1 MEASCGN
8 VLVVVSGSSFFFF
21 LDMARRINKKCVEC
35 AQLSAVAAQQLHG
48 KKGDGCWHD
57 KHCPSKRSYYR
68 NRQRLNE
75 QRRLQYRQQVTGGA
89 SDKDLVETVSLPV
102 AENSVPYANLYI
114 WRQRRKDAPIHAITA
129 SVFQNNSK
137 VLEVAPIHCAG
148 YRKRQL
154 EKYIQQDVMSYLNAR
169 FGITFF
175 ADEIRLEP
183 MECPIEGCPWHDRL
197 TSSKNRLEQP
207 EVTHG

>member
-1 MEASCGN
+1 
-8 VLVVVSGSSFFFF
+8 
-21 LDMARRINKKCVEC
+21 MARRITKKCVEC
-35 AQLSAVAAQQLHG
+35 AQLSAAQAQLLHG
-48 KKGDGCWHD
+48 KKGDGCWNE
-57 KHCPSKRSYYR
+57 KRCPSKRSYYR

-75 QRRLQYRQQVTGGA
+75 KRRSLYRQQVSAKKPAG
-89 SDKDLVETVSLPV
+89 DQVETVSLSV
-102 AENSVPYANLYI
+102 AEESAPYANLYI
-114 WRQRRKDAPIHAITA
+114 WREKRKDAPIHAIA
-129 SVFQNNSK
+129 VSVFQNNSK

-148 YRKRQL
+148 YRKRQM

-183 MECPIEGCPWHDRL
+183 MECPIKDCPWHDRL
-197 TSSKNRLEQP
+197 TSSKNRFEQP

>member
-1 MEASCGN
+1 
-8 VLVVVSGSSFFFF
+8 
-21 LDMARRINKKCVEC
+21 MARRLSKKCVEC
-35 AQLSAVAAQQLHG
+35 AALSANAAQQLHG

-57 KHCPSKRSYYR
+57 KRCPSKRSYYR

-75 QRRLQYRQQVTGGA
+75 NRRLQYQQQV
-89 SDKDLVETVSLPV
+89 SDVVAEEGQVETVSLPV
-102 AENSVPYANLYI
+102 AEASVPYANLYI
-114 WRQRRKDAPIHAITA
+114 WREKRKDAPIHAIA
-129 SVFQNNSK
+129 VSVFQNGSK

-154 EKYIQQDVMSYLNAR
+154 ERYVQKDVMSYLNAR

-183 MECPIEGCPWHDRL
+183 IECSIAGCPYHDRSIVAQEGCVG
-197 TSSKNRLEQP
+197 Q
-207 EVTHG
+207 

>member
-1 MEASCGN
+1 
-8 VLVVVSGSSFFFF
+8 
-21 LDMARRINKKCVEC
+21 MARPVPKKCVEC
-35 AQLSAVAAQQLHG
+35 APLSASQAQQLHG
-48 KKGDGCWHD
+48 KKGDGCWRQ
-57 KHCPSKRSYYR
+57 KRCPSKRSYYR

-75 QRRLQYRQQVTGGA
+75 ERRLQYQQQVSGVA
-89 SDKDLVETVSLPV
+89 SDEGQVETVSLPV
-102 AENSVPYANLYI
+102 AEGTMPYANLYI
-114 WRQRRKDAPIHAITA
+114 WREKRKDAPIHAIAA
-129 SVFQNNSK
+129 SVFQDGSK

-154 EKYIQQDVMSYLNAR
+154 EKYVQKDVMSYLNAR

-183 MECPIEGCPWHDRL
+183 IECPIPGCPWGDRFAASQKQFL
-197 TSSKNRLEQP
+197 ETS